1 MYGESGDG
9 PENEEDVCFV
19 LGSESGEDGDKVEVA
34 ASVLL
39 PLTVGWLPSGCFMFE
54 EEGVG
59 FCSGFCR
66 ACGLAWNDM
75 AGGGEWERANA
86 LVR

>member
-1 MYGESGDG
+1 
-9 PENEEDVCFV
+9 VCFV
-19 LGSESGEDGDKVEVA
+19 LGSKSGEDGDKVEVA

-39 PLTVGWLPSGCFMFE
+39 PLTVGWLPWDCFMFE
-54 EEGVG
+54 EEEGVVAG